1 LNAHSKGDD
10 DRDPAEVARFREK
23 DYLNLFQSECPAYY
37 ERYHSAIEAEVNSMV
52 DEIMREEELSIDAY
66 YDQSVR
72 TSDNNWGPLSPIN
85 KRQVELLNKFF
96 QKKITECT
104 DCVFLGED
112 ILSPYGGAF
121 KVTRELSDVV
131 PERVFSTPISESAIV
146 GISNGL
152 ALNGF
157 KPFAEIMFGDFMT
170 LAMDQIVN
178 HAAKFHHMYN
188 KKVNCPVVVR
198 TPMGGRRGYG
208 PTHSQTLDKFIVG
221 IDNVT
226 TVALNT
232 FVDPAIIY
240 ESVYQSQHPV
250 LVIENKTDYGKKI
263 LHYQAKNF
271 LYERNQ
277 DLFPVVRVRPAIS
290 NATLTVVAYG
300 GMADIVNLLLDEI
313 FFETEQKIELIIP
326 SVISHTPIEIIFAS
340 VQETGNLLVIEEGSA
355 FAGIGS
361 ELITQLKEKME
372 GQFRVKRISAYPV
385 PIPSVKSLEHIVLPE
400 KDRII
405 KEIKESFS

>member
-1 LNAHSKGDD
+1 
-10 DRDPAEVARFREK
+10 
-23 DYLNLFQSECPAYY
+23 
-37 ERYHSAIEAEVNSMV
+37 
-52 DEIMREEELSIDAY
+52 
-66 YDQSVR
+66 
-72 TSDNNWGPLSPIN
+72 
-85 KRQVELLNKFF
+85 
-96 QKKITECT
+96 
-104 DCVFLGED
+104 
-112 ILSPYGGAF
+112 
-121 KVTRELSDVV
+121 
-131 PERVFSTPISESAIV
+131 
-146 GISNGL
+146 
-152 ALNGF
+152 
-157 KPFAEIMFGDFMT
+157 
-170 LAMDQIVN
+170 
-178 HAAKFHHMYN
+178 
-188 KKVNCPVVVR
+188 
-198 TPMGGRRGYG
+198 
-208 PTHSQTLDKFIVG
+208 
-221 IDNVT
+221 
-226 TVALNT
+226 
-232 FVDPAIIY
+232 
-240 ESVYQSQHPV
+240 V